1 MTGIIAPSRAKSTG
15 ELQRFIMD
23 WEFRVGEH
31 VARHNEYVPDA
42 VKVAALRRMM
52 TAEMAE
58 RYIDGSNTYDQ
69 VDELRSTRRK
79 TPPSGRQEKRE
90 VVGRTRRR
98 RHEHLCAAIAEAQG
112 TQRDCA

>member
-58 RYIDGSNTYDQ
+58 RYIDGSNTYP
-69 VDELRSTRRK
+69 ELGNRGAVYVGTLEKLRERLKVATIRSM
-79 TPPSGRQEKRE
+79 S
-90 VVGRTRRR
+90 
-98 RHEHLCAAIAEAQG
+98 
-112 TQRDCA
+112 